1 MFQYFFF
8 IILYPTLLILSIL
21 VGTKYASY
29 RLNLNKSW
37 KNIGLESS
45 LMSIYA
51 LLLSFALAGSSN
63 NASERNEEIYDV
75 ADRLS
80 LIVKKSKFFE
90 PELQNTVHKYLKGF
104 FDIHEHNLNAN
115 AAETGVVIS
124 KVISNDQKLD
134 DFLISYLNKYPASK
148 SEIGE
153 LTTNTSG
160 LRSAYIRL
168 TQNYG
173 KTTPSLII
181 AILILY
187 SFMMG
192 FLIGFMKKFHSNET
206 FIVSTI
212 FVIISAVMI
221 GAIWD
226 QDHPG
231 IGFIRP
237 KYESINE
244 VSNLFKAYLTRH
256 HL

>member
-1 MFQYFFF
+1 M
-8 IILYPTLLILSIL
+8 LIVSIL
-21 VGTKYASY
+21 VGARYASY

-51 LLLSFALAGSSN
+51 LLLSFSLAGSSN
-63 NASERNEEIYDV
+63 NAAERNEEIYDV

-80 LIVKKSKFFE
+80 LVIKKSKYFE
-90 PELQNTVHKYLKGF
+90 PELRSAIHKYLRDF

-115 AAETGVVIS
+115 AAASGEIVK
-124 KVISNDQKLD
+124 KVIANDQKLD
-134 DFLISYLNKYPASK
+134 EFLIEYLVKNPVYKN
-148 SEIGE
+148 EIGE
-153 LTTNTSG
+153 ITTNTSG

-231 IGFIRP
+231 IGFVRP
-237 KYESINE
+237 NYESIND